1 MKNYILIS
9 TFIVALIGLSF
20 SNHNMVINNNNG
32 GLGDIKYSIL
42 PPQQFKKLN
51 GNGWQVLDGRNIN
64 GSSLHNFLVAERMN
78 AILKNGN
85 TLPDA
90 RNHFI
95 RIVGGSRKVGTLQ
108 DDTTRKPR
116 NTTFKTTAVGSHS
129 VKLSYRDDF
138 FNTDNPNSTGAS
150 KRSGEESPTIGI
162 KTTTGSAKKGQV
174 NFDMDNRYFY
184 YRNRSTSTQ
193 KIPNHSHQI
202 NAGGDAE
209 TRPKNIAFYAYI
221 KISE

>member
-9 TFIVALIGLSF
+9 TFVAAFIGLSF
-20 SNHNMVINNNNG
+20 SKHSSVNSNGG

-51 GNGWQVLDGRNIN
+51 GNGWQVLDGRSID
-64 GSSLHNFLVAERMN
+64 GAELHKFLVAERMN
-78 AILKNGN
+78 TILKNGN

-90 RNHFI
+90 RNQFI

-116 NTTFKTTAVGSHS
+116 TTTFKTTAVGAHN
-129 VKLSYRDDF
+129 VQLTYRDDF
-138 FNTDNPNSTGAS
+138 FNSDLPEGGANR
-150 KRSGEESPTIGI
+150 KRSGKEAPTIGL
-162 KTTTGSAKKGQV
+162 KETNSTKNMKGRV
-174 NFDMDNRYFY
+174 NMDTDNAYFY

-193 KIPNHSHQI
+193 KVPNHSHQI
-202 NAGGDAE
+202 NGGGDAE